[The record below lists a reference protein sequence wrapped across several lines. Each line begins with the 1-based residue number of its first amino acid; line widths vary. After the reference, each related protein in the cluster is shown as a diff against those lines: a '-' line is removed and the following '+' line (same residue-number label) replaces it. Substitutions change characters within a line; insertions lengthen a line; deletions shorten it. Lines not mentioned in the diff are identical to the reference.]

1 MAYTYNPGNVGVDG
15 IDKMRFELGD
25 VMIIH
30 DERSAALS
38 DEEISAVLE
47 KYPNNWKKAKL
58 ALLESILMRFSY
70 EVDTTVGK
78 LSLGL
83 RDRYDAWKVMRDELK
98 KEIEQSASV
107 PLINSKAMSG
117 HYFKNGMHDNVSAG
131 STPLNIKIKGR
142 R

>member
-1 MAYTYNPGNVGVDG
+1 MSYTYNPDNVCIDG

-25 VMIIH
+25 VMINYN
-30 DERSAALS
+30 ERSAALT

-47 KYPNNWKKAKL
+47 KYPDNWKRAKL

-83 RDRYDAWKVMRDELK
+83 RDRYNAWKAMRDELK
-98 KEIEQSASV
+98 REIEQSTSV
-107 PLINSKAMSG
+107 PIINGKAMTG
-117 HYFKNGMHDNVSAG
+117 HYFRNGMHDNISAG
-131 STPLNIKIKGR
+131 STPFNIKGKGR
-142 R
+142 